1 MFSVVDLINSF
12 FVQHEMFIFYLTRI
26 PLPQQILAGVR
37 TATVDVSVTPDGK
50 QYMITVTS
58 PVFEN
63 LPQFKRRE
71 MVQKSLGTLRSEVPS
86 FASCQVTALHLYSP
100 SEIADLQ
107 SQQSTEQ

>member
-1 MFSVVDLINSF
+1 MKCLSSISLT
-12 FVQHEMFIFYLTRI
+12 FYSPR
-26 PLPQQILAGVR
+26 QILAGVR
-37 TATVDVSVTPDGK
+37 TATVDVNVTPDGK

-63 LPQFKRRE
+63 LPPFKRRE
-71 MVQKSLGTLRSEVPS
+71 MVQKSLGTLRSEIPS

>member
-1 MFSVVDLINSF
+1 
-12 FVQHEMFIFYLTRI
+12 MFIYYLTHI
-26 PLPQQILAGVR
+26 LLPPRQILAGVR
-37 TATVDVSVTPDGK
+37 TATVDVNVTPDGK

-63 LPQFKRRE
+63 LPPFKRRE
-71 MVQKSLGTLRSEVPS
+71 MVQKSLGTLRSEIPS